1 MPTFIIASAP
11 TAPDGKDTGIV
22 MSDMFPDPL
31 SDENAGNDWLPRT
44 GVATGSTARPVR
56 KLTAVDTTAP
66 PGDPLEAFLAR
77 IENQAYRIARM
88 ALWDHELALDIV
100 QDSMLRL
107 VEHYRDKPQA
117 EWPALFFTIL
127 RNRINDARRQ
137 RQIQER
143 IGRIIPLF
151 GHRPDGEPQEEV
163 DLLELGLGVDG
174 ARRDSDPENLLS
186 AQRVR
191 QSIEAAVRRLPERQ
205 RQVFMLREGQELS
218 VKETS
223 QILGCSEGTVKQHHF
238 RAMQT
243 LRHLLAEVWNHE

>member
-1 MPTFIIASAP
+1 
-11 TAPDGKDTGIV
+11 
-22 MSDMFPDPL
+22 MSDMLLDPL
-31 SDENAGNDWLPRT
+31 SDASAGSDLPPRT
-44 GVATGSTARPVR
+44 GMATGSAAHPAR
-56 KLTAVDTTAP
+56 KLAVVDTAAP

-77 IENQAYRIARM
+77 TENQAYRIARI

-100 QDSMLRL
+100 QDSMLKL
-107 VEHYRDKPQA
+107 VDHYRDKPQA

-137 RQIQER
+137 RRIQER

-151 GHRPDGEPQEEV
+151 AQRPDGELQEEV
-163 DLLELGLGVDG
+163 DLLELGLGVDST
-174 ARRDSDPENLLS
+174 RRDSDPENLLS

-191 QSIEAAVRRLPERQ
+191 QSIEAAVCRLPERQ